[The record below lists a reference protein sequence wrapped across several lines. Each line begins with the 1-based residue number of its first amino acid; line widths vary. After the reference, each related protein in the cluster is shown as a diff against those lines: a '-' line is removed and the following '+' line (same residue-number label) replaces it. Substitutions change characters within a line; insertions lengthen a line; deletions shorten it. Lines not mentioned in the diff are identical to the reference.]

1 MAQPKISASD
11 LPIYTFSGQWGSTPF
26 NLILQLG
33 TPPANGGFGV
43 LDITMYHC
51 AHQHGLVGA
60 KGGHDTLS
68 YPWHLCASDSG
79 EWLFRGRVFLLM
91 TLRLSFSALY
101 SLAYMSAF
109 NTPASS
115 IPVWTST
122 KHFSLQI
129 CSSESISHF
138 FFRIPSSNWG
148 FLRGLRNLGAST

>member
-11 LPIYTFSGQWGSTPF
+11 HPIYTFSGQWGATPF
-26 NLILQLG
+26 SLILQLG

-51 AHQHGLVGA
+51 AHQHGLLGA

-79 EWLFRGRVFLLM
+79 EWLFRGMVFLLM

-101 SLAYMSAF
+101 SLTCMSLF
-109 NTPASS
+109 NTPGHPSLYEPLPNTFPSKSFPQSHLVVSS
-115 IPVWTST
+115 FNNT
-122 KHFSLQI
+122 L
-129 CSSESISHF
+129 
-138 FFRIPSSNWG
+138 PSGGSWG
-148 FLRGLRNLGAST
+148 A